1 MQIRSEALPVNC
13 HIGGKLGSRVGPLDL
28 VVVIS
33 NIWHRT
39 SSMQLD
45 KIGPKNLCLP
55 PVTFRPDERGLDN
68 LMSVFSP
75 EDLK

>member
-1 MQIRSEALPVNC
+1 MSMRSEALPVDC

-45 KIGPKNLCLP
+45 KTGPKNLCLP
-55 PVTFRPDERGLDN
+55 PVTFWPDERGLDN
-68 LMSVFSP
+68 LMSVFSQRT
-75 EDLK
+75 